1 MNSRFPR
8 LPDSSQAAHG
18 DLLPVSVTVTAQASS
33 RVHIIRTAADGG
45 SEATEDTVATEEP
58 LEIRVEGKPVAVV
71 MRTPGADE
79 EVTAG
84 FLLTEGVIRSRK
96 DIFEISHCPSV
107 SAGSK
112 GNVIDVLLV
121 CAEPA
126 DLKRL
131 TRHVF
136 TASSCGIC
144 GKGSIEAV
152 HQRFAPLRSV
162 KARVQARTIAGLAET
177 IADGQEVFNATGG
190 LHAAALFAIDGT
202 LLGLR
207 EDVGRHNAV
216 DKVLGRS
223 LLDGSLPL
231 EAHVLFVSGRV
242 SFEIMQKALA
252 ARIPIVAGISAPT
265 SLAIDFARESGQ
277 TLAGFVRNGSMN
289 LYAGADRVIP
299 PGEQQP

>member
-1 MNSRFPR
+1 MSAPHQKPEPLKAASRR
-8 LPDSSQAAHG
+8 
-18 DLLPVSVTVTAQASS
+18 VSIFRIS
-33 RVHIIRTAADGG
+33 ADG
-45 SEATEDTVATEEP
+45 SRREIDDTVATEEP
-58 LEIRVEGKPVAVV
+58 LEIRVEGRGVAVV
-71 MRTPGADE
+71 MRTPGHDE

-84 FLLTEGVIRSRK
+84 FLLTEGVIRSRA
-96 DIFEISHCPSV
+96 DVFEISHCPSV
-107 SAGSK
+107 SAGSE

-121 CAEPA
+121 HADKA

-144 GKGSIEAV
+144 GKSSIEAV
-152 HQRFAPLRSV
+152 HQRFPPLEKTGV
-162 KARVQARTIAGLAET
+162 AMPAAVLARLSEAMAKEQR
-177 IADGQEVFNATGG
+177 VFSSTGG
-190 LHAAALFAIDGT
+190 LHAAALFDPDGR
-202 LLGLR
+202 LLCLR

-216 DKVLGRS
+216 DKVLGRA

-231 EAHVLFVSGRV
+231 ESRALFVSGRV

-265 SLAIDFARESGQ
+265 SLAIEFARESGQ

-289 LYAGADRVIP
+289 LYAGAGRIDGGLASP
-299 PGEQQP
+299 A